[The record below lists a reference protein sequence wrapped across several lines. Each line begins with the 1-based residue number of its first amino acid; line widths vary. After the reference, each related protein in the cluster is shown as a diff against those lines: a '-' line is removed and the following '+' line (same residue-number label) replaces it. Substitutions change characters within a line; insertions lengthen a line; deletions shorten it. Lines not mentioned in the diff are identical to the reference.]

1 MAGYAYPVGATAPE
15 YPAKTVSTTLTVA
28 DMHTDLFTATQKT
41 RVTAVLVTNNSFGTL
56 PVRLYVNQ
64 GGIDKLISRT
74 RVTNTNYLVVP
85 LVSGDARIPSF
96 EGEILTEFTLQ
107 TGDILKAS
115 CPIANTVEVTV
126 NLLEGVK

>member
-1 MAGYAYPVGATAPE
+1 MAYAYPVGVTASDVPST
-15 YPAKTVSTTLTVA
+15 TVSTTLSVA
-28 DMHTDLFTATQKT
+28 DIHTTLFTATQKT
-41 RVTAVLVTNNSFGTL
+41 KVTAVLVTNNSFGTL

-64 GGIDKLISRT
+64 GGVDKLISRT

-107 TGDILKAS
+107 VGDVLKAS
-115 CPIANTVEVTV
+115 CPIGNKVEVTV
-126 NLLEGVK
+126 NLSEGIK